1 MYSHGKP
8 RHVLRQ
14 VAEKYPIV
22 MHGVSMSIGSTDPL
36 NMSYLKSLKSLAE
49 EVQPRWISDHL
60 CWTGVLGKNSHDLL
74 PLPLTNEA
82 FENTVNRIR
91 IVQDFLERPIVL
103 ENPSTYLSFTHSTI
117 PEAEFLSGLV
127 SETGCGLLLDVN
139 NTYVTCFNSGKDPI
153 AFIESLPCQNIVQI
167 HLAGHQNN
175 GTHIVD
181 THDRPVIDKVWEL
194 YRLAWKKTKGA
205 STLLEWD
212 GNIPSFEV
220 CHSELLK
227 AKNYMGDLYKP
238 VLQDIAQQEAAET
251 MSTPIDFLIPDVM
264 SHTVSQ

>member
-1 MYSHGKP
+1 MDHPNQVKKYQQQTESLPQLGLGLGLRHVHYEHILSNWPEVDWFEVISENYMYSHGKP

-36 NMSYLKSLKSLAE
+36 DMSYLKSLKSLAE

-91 IVQDFLERPIVL
+91 RVQDFLKRPIVL

-175 GTHIVD
+175 GKQK
-181 THDRPVIDKVWEL
+181 R
-194 YRLAWKKTKGA
+194 
-205 STLLEWD
+205 
-212 GNIPSFEV
+212 F
-220 CHSELLK
+220 LLK
-227 AKNYMGDLYKP
+227 
-238 VLQDIAQQEAAET
+238 
-251 MSTPIDFLIPDVM
+251 F
-264 SHTVSQ
+264 